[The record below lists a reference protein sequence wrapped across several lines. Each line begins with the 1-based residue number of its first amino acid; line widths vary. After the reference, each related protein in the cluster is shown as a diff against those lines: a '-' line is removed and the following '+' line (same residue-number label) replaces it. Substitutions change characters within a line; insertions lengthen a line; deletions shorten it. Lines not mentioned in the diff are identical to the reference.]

1 MAAPNIVNVSSIY
14 GRTVGY
20 TLGTTLN
27 QSYVA
32 CPSNSNKVLKINNI
46 LVSNTGDTVEEVTVS
61 FYDSTFTSSFA
72 LANAIS
78 IPPSSSLVILGKES
92 SIYLEEGDTIQAGA
106 TSVNILDIIISY
118 EELTDA

>member
-27 QSYVA
+27 QSYVT
-32 CPSNSNKVLKINNI
+32 CPSNSDKVLKINNI

-92 SIYLEEGDTIQAGA
+92 SIYLELKKIK
-106 TSVNILDIIISY
+106 NYFWIL
-118 EELTDA
+118 

>member
-14 GRTVGY
+14 GKTVGY
-20 TLGTTLN
+20 TLGTALN
-27 QSYVA
+27 QSYVL
-32 CPSNSNKVLKINNI
+32 CPSDKVLKINSI
-46 LVSNTGDTVEEVTVS
+46 LVSNTGDSVEEVTVS

-118 EELTDA
+118 EELDDA